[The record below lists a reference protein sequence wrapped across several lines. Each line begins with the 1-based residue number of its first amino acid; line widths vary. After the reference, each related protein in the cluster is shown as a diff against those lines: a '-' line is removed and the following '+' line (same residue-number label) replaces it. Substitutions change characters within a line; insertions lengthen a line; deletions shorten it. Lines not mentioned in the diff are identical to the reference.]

1 MKPLTAQYKKL
12 MKEDTRTGSNTEDA
26 ISYPAE
32 GRLVTA
38 CFPAV
43 EGAVE
48 DSDSDDVEPTGS
60 QEANALHGDVD
71 PGNVMSRVK
80 TSATSVSRT
89 GKRLSVFS
97 PIMEAPTKRS
107 KKDADLSTLASSM
120 TTLVDHI
127 VGKSPRHERGE
138 MASDEEDLVLMHQR
152 IVEMGGRVTDMD
164 VKIDAVAETIP
175 ATVTKAVLG
184 TITSI
189 LMPSNSSSAFSS
201 TWTSSEPPAMRESC

>member
-1 MKPLTAQYKKL
+1 
-12 MKEDTRTGSNTEDA
+12 
-26 ISYPAE
+26 
-32 GRLVTA
+32 
-38 CFPAV
+38 
-43 EGAVE
+43 
-48 DSDSDDVEPTGS
+48 
-60 QEANALHGDVD
+60 
-71 PGNVMSRVK
+71 
-80 TSATSVSRT
+80 
-89 GKRLSVFS
+89 
-97 PIMEAPTKRS
+97 MEAPTKRS